1 MPVEVILA
9 AGGVEVVGHAGTG
22 LEAIFATRRLRPD
35 AVLMDVRMP
44 ELDGLEATRRILA
57 DAPAATDGQPT
68 RPSPAV
74 WPSGSPGRT
83 RPPPPRPGIADAAG
97 A

>member
-1 MPVEVILA
+1 MILA

-68 RPSPAV
+68 GHHP
-74 WPSGSPGRT
+74 PSGRAVRPDEPGR
-83 RPPPPRPGIADAAG
+83 PPPRPGIADAAG